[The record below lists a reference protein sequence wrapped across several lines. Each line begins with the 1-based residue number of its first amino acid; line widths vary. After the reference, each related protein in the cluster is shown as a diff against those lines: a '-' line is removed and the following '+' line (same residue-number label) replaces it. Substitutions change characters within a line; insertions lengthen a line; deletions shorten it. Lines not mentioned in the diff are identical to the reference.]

1 MSRIGKKIIEI
12 PSGVTVSVDSAAH
25 TVTVQGKLGTL
36 SEQYL
41 PFLTFSQEGT
51 TLTVDIADKGDTHQA
66 AMWGTA
72 RALLQNMII
81 GVSEG
86 FSKELELSG
95 VGFKMELAGK
105 KLTLY
110 IGFSHPVLVDVPE
123 GVTVELNKNTLTGK
137 SSNKQLI
144 GHFFT
149 MVHNMKSADPY
160 KHKGFKFPGRFYPKK
175 VGKKLSK

>member
-41 PFLTFSQEGT
+41 PFITVLQEGT
-51 TLTVDIADKGDTHQA
+51 TLTVGIADTDDSHQA
-66 AMWGTA
+66 AMWGTT
-72 RALLQNMII
+72 RALIANMII
-81 GVSEG
+81 GVSVG
-86 FSKELELSG
+86 FTKELELSG
-95 VGFKMELAGK
+95 VGFKMELAGS

-110 IGFSHPVLVDVPE
+110 IGFSHPVIVEIPA
-123 GVTVELNKNTLTGK
+123 GITVQLNKNTLTGH
-137 SSNKQLI
+137 SADKQLI

-149 MVHNMKSADPY
+149 MIHNKKSADPY